1 MMKTIED
8 LKNECVR
15 IFGLEHH
22 NTKTFFRDCEFG
34 ILNFEYMQKEL
45 NEMIMYQKINECE
58 VAHAIVQLSTGRIV
72 VVELVNQSFDF
83 YASAWRAINDI
94 IREKYMAVKFINVLD
109 IITD

>member
-1 MMKTIED
+1 MTKTIED

-15 IFGLEHH
+15 IFGLEHK
-22 NTKTFFRDCEFG
+22 NTKTFFQDCDFR
-34 ILNFEYMQKEL
+34 LSFNYLLKEL

-58 VAHAIVQLSTGRIV
+58 VAHAIVKLSTGVIV

-94 IREKYMAVKFINVLD
+94 VREKYMAVEFINVLD

>member
-1 MMKTIED
+1 MLKTIED

-15 IFGLEHH
+15 VFGLEHP
-22 NTKTFFRDCEFG
+22 NTRTFFEECEWD
-34 ILNFEYMQKEL
+34 LSFEYMLELL

-58 VAHAIVQLSTGRIV
+58 VAHAIVKLSTGHII

-94 IREKYMAVKFINVLD
+94 IRDKYMAVEYITVLD
-109 IITD
+109 IITN